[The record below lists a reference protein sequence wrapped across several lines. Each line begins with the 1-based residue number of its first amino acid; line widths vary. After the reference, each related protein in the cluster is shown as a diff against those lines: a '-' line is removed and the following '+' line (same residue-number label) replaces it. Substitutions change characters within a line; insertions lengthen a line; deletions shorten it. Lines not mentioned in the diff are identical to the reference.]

1 MDDLHTE
8 GAVEAVAADTAD
20 AGANEDR
27 YYDNL
32 RDAAEA
38 LADDDEGDEP
48 EAQPEEAEA
57 DEAEEQPEAEG
68 EEPAADE
75 EAEADPEEEAGK
87 LRMADYTRKTQ
98 ELAREREAVHA
109 MRDDYTKRTQDLQ
122 AVYQRFQ
129 QFAEGLIPPQ
139 PPLQLAQ
146 QNPAEYQYQMAL
158 RQAAMDEIQ
167 GVFAVGQDLDTQAQ
181 GFSEAEL
188 ARYRDNERASLIK
201 AMPELKDP
209 AKLAQFDADVTEF
222 ARELGFSD
230 EEISQT
236 ADHRVL
242 QLVHYA
248 RIGKR
253 AEHNRKNAQR
263 RIAEAPKKGTEAR
276 VAPPRNRNAEA
287 MRRLE
292 KTGSLKDAL
301 AIDFD

>member
-1 MDDLHTE
+1 MDDLQSE
-8 GAVEAVAADTAD
+8 GAVETVAVDTAD
-20 AGANEDR
+20 AGATEDR

-32 RDAAEA
+32 HDAAEA

-48 EAQPEEAEA
+48 EAQEPEAQ
-57 DEAEEQPEAEG
+57 EAEEPEAEG
-68 EEPAADE
+68 DEPAADE

-98 ELAREREAVHA
+98 ELARERETVHA
-109 MRDDYTKRTQDLQ
+109 MRDDYTKRAQDLQ
-122 AVYQRFQ
+122 TVYQRFQ
-129 QFAEGLIPPQ
+129 QFAEGLIPPE

-146 QNPAEYQYQMAL
+146 SNPAEYQYQMAL
-158 RQAAMDEIQ
+158 RHAAMQEIE
-167 GVFAVGQDLDTQAQ
+167 GVFAVGKDLETQAQ

-188 ARYRDNERASLIK
+188 ARYRDNERASLVK

-209 AKLAQFDADVTEF
+209 AKLAQFDAAITEA
-222 ARELGFSD
+222 AREFGFTD

-242 QLVHYA
+242 QLVHFA

-276 VAPPRNRNAEA
+276 AAPPRNRNAEA

-292 KTGSLKDAL
+292 RTGSFKDAL
-301 AIDFD
+301 AVDFD